1 MQVDLRYS
9 GLWSGLAGLA
19 GLAGLGEE
27 ALEMRGGVV
36 I

>member
-1 MQVDLRYS
+1 MQVDMRYS
-9 GLWSGLAGLA
+9 GLWSGLSGLA